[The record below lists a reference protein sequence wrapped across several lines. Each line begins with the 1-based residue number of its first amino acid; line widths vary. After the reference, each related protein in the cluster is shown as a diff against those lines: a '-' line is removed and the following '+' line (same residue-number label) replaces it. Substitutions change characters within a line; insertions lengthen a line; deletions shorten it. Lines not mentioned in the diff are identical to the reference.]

1 MRHREL
7 AHDGN
12 PRRSRARRALKGAR
26 ASSRTSCS
34 SSNLSFRIR
43 VIISFPTGAKYIIN
57 RQRIVRRFPTPE
69 LHEKLAI
76 SFDIIRAQMSKF
88 DDEEFDFVEYERE
101 QQKRRKRFAVGLII
115 VSIVVLVGMVIF
127 WH

>member
-1 MRHREL
+1 M
-7 AHDGN
+7 A
-12 PRRSRARRALKGAR
+12 
-26 ASSRTSCS
+26 
-34 SSNLSFRIR
+34 
-43 VIISFPTGAKYIIN
+43 AKYIIF
-57 RQRIVRRFPTPE
+57 REQFVRRFPTPE

-76 SFDIIRAQMSKF
+76 SFGIIRTQMSKF
-88 DDEEFDFVEYERE
+88 DDEEFDFADYERK

>member
-1 MRHREL
+1 
-7 AHDGN
+7 
-12 PRRSRARRALKGAR
+12 
-26 ASSRTSCS
+26 
-34 SSNLSFRIR
+34 
-43 VIISFPTGAKYIIN
+43 
-57 RQRIVRRFPTPE
+57 
-69 LHEKLAI
+69 
-76 SFDIIRAQMSKF
+76 MSKF

>member
-1 MRHREL
+1 M
-7 AHDGN
+7 
-12 PRRSRARRALKGAR
+12 
-26 ASSRTSCS
+26 
-34 SSNLSFRIR
+34 
-43 VIISFPTGAKYIIN
+43 
-57 RQRIVRRFPTPE
+57 PE
-69 LHEKLAI
+69 LHENLAI

-88 DDEEFDFVEYERE
+88 DDEEFDFADYERK